1 MSTHVF
7 SHSTPQQLLDTLDSV
22 EDGAAIYD
30 SDARLVYFNASY
42 PQYFSLVEDI
52 LKPGVRFREI
62 FETLADRGL
71 VDGSAS
77 ERADWVT
84 HRVKLFAEGTRAN
97 EFQRTDGSWA
107 QVDYHKLKTGGTL
120 VITADISERKRAEA
134 ELQSAKVSAE
144 EALLQS
150 ETLHRQGAR
159 MARLGHWEWDVP
171 TWKLLWCSEEYARI
185 FELSVDEMLS
195 TATSF
200 ESDLELVHPEDR
212 DLYTKACTE
221 FVAQQNELRVEY
233 RIITRSGEVRHVQE
247 FGEPVRDED
256 GRHVRSIGTLQDIT
270 KLKRAEEALRIS
282 RDELEVRV
290 KERTVELQRSEALFK
305 QAAGVVKLGYWIWDD
320 VEDKCVYASEETAHI
335 VGVSLDE
342 FLSRLNT
349 RDEDNA
355 LTHPEDRER
364 YKSVIAEAEKHVK
377 PYDIEYRILRPDGE
391 TRHAREHGEPVVDAA
406 GRLVRTV
413 GLVQD
418 ITELKETEQSL
429 RESEAQLKQAAQ
441 TAKLGHWHFDEVG
454 DEYLSISEEYA
465 RIFGCTVD
473 SFLERYRSLEN
484 DMDLVHPDD
493 LDAVVRKYG
502 DHENMEVNYR
512 IVRADGSVRHV
523 REICRHIW
531 DKSGTLIES
540 VGTLQDITELAETE
554 QRLAESE
561 QRFRDLIEGS
571 IEGIIIHRNFAP
583 LFVNKAYAQIH
594 GYKMIDEILSME
606 SIETLIAPEDRAR
619 LHQVNDAHMRGE
631 DAPLHYEHNALA
643 RDHSPLV
650 LECMVRP
657 VRWAG
662 VSAVQNT
669 VIDVTERRQAESER
683 LSHAR
688 QQRDALVREV
698 HHRIKNNLQGVVGLL
713 SQSGYG
719 NTDPGQAL
727 ETASSQIRTI
737 ALVHGLQAQVGDET
751 VSVGEII
758 RSIAGAIGSSFGEDV
773 MVNMVSARQRHVR
786 LAEAEAV
793 PLSLVINELLTNAC
807 KHHRR
812 TDPDFPTVTVEVAM
826 IEGRV
831 ELMITNTNRDL
842 AEDFDFNSTEELG
855 SGLDLVKSL
864 LPQEGAKLSIAR
876 SGSRVRT
883 NLILGEPSLVFDKGE
898 ARAESKVV

>member
-1 MSTHVF
+1 
-7 SHSTPQQLLDTLDSV
+7 
-22 EDGAAIYD
+22 
-30 SDARLVYFNASY
+30 
-42 PQYFSLVEDI
+42 
-52 LKPGVRFREI
+52 
-62 FETLADRGL
+62 
-71 VDGSAS
+71 
-77 ERADWVT
+77 
-84 HRVKLFAEGTRAN
+84 
-97 EFQRTDGSWA
+97 
-107 QVDYHKLKTGGTL
+107 
-120 VITADISERKRAEA
+120 
-134 ELQSAKVSAE
+134 
-144 EALLQS
+144 
-150 ETLHRQGAR
+150 
-159 MARLGHWEWDVP
+159 
-171 TWKLLWCSEEYARI
+171 
-185 FELSVDEMLS
+185 
-195 TATSF
+195 
-200 ESDLELVHPEDR
+200 
-212 DLYTKACTE
+212 
-221 FVAQQNELRVEY
+221 
-233 RIITRSGEVRHVQE
+233 
-247 FGEPVRDED
+247 
-256 GRHVRSIGTLQDIT
+256 
-270 KLKRAEEALRIS
+270 
-282 RDELEVRV
+282 
-290 KERTVELQRSEALFK
+290 
-305 QAAGVVKLGYWIWDD
+305 
-320 VEDKCVYASEETAHI
+320 
-335 VGVSLDE
+335 
-342 FLSRLNT
+342 
-349 RDEDNA
+349 
-355 LTHPEDRER
+355 
-364 YKSVIAEAEKHVK
+364 
-377 PYDIEYRILRPDGE
+377 
-391 TRHAREHGEPVVDAA
+391 
-406 GRLVRTV
+406 
-413 GLVQD
+413 
-418 ITELKETEQSL
+418 
-429 RESEAQLKQAAQ
+429 
-441 TAKLGHWHFDEVG
+441 
-454 DEYLSISEEYA
+454 
-465 RIFGCTVD
+465 
-473 SFLERYRSLEN
+473 
-484 DMDLVHPDD
+484 
-493 LDAVVRKYG
+493 
-502 DHENMEVNYR
+502 
-512 IVRADGSVRHV
+512 
-523 REICRHIW
+523 
-531 DKSGTLIES
+531 
-540 VGTLQDITELAETE
+540 
-554 QRLAESE
+554 
-561 QRFRDLIEGS
+561 
-571 IEGIIIHRNFAP
+571 
-583 LFVNKAYAQIH
+583 
-594 GYKMIDEILSME
+594 MIDEILSME